1 MTVPM
6 HSFRHLLHSTLS
18 LILLVAFAGIAG
30 CANDNS
36 SGGMSSPPDWVVV
49 PSGGQHAK
57 SATRDYIANGGSIP
71 CTECHGADLSGGS
84 SKVSCFGNPAG
95 CHHGPVSGWIATS
108 PAVQNHGVCREA
120 GPRQLRLRLLPDLP
134 REQTSP
140 AAGRRCR
147 ASSPATG

>member
-1 MTVPM
+1 MTVPI
-6 HSFRHLLHSTLS
+6 HSFRNLRHSTLS

-57 SATRDYIANGGSIP
+57 SATRDYLANGGSTP
-71 CTECHGADLSGGS
+71 CTECHGADLSGGT

-95 CHHGPVSGWIATS
+95 CHHGPVSGLSLIHISEPT
-108 PAVQNHGVCREA
+108 
-120 GPRQLRLRLLPDLP
+120 RLRRISYAVFCLKKKK
-134 REQTSP
+134 
-140 AAGRRCR
+140 
-147 ASSPATG
+147 